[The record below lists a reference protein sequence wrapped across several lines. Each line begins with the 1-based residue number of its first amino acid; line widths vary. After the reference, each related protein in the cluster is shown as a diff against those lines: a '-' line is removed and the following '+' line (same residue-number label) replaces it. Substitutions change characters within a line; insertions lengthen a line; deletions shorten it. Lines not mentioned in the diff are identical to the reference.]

1 MDRPLIVLSNDDGV
15 HAEGIR
21 ALHHALSKLAD
32 VVVVAPLHEQSA
44 NSHSLTLARP
54 LRHRVIDDF
63 HAVDGTPADCIYVA
77 LYGRRFLSRTPDAV
91 VSGINHGYNLGSD
104 TFYSGTVAAAR
115 EGALRGIPSIAF
127 SLGMG
132 RVETTQAREGGER
145 PSMAALAPIAAA
157 LAMRLVE
164 ATRGNPHQGGTPLL
178 NVNFPAGFPSPRGI
192 RATRLGRRRYTD
204 EVEVREDPRGR
215 EYLWIGGPNAFHDPA
230 PGSDTEAVDEGWI
243 SVTPLALDATS
254 GAHAALAQ
262 IVAAELPARTEE
274 TR

>member
-1 MDRPLIVLSNDDGV
+1 MQTEPSLIVLSNDDGV
-15 HAEGIR
+15 HAEGLR
-21 ALHHALSKLAD
+21 ALHAALATFAE

-44 NSHSLTLARP
+44 NSHALTLARP
-54 LRHRVIDDF
+54 LRHRTIEGF

-77 LYGRRFLSRTPDAV
+77 LYGKRFLSRRPDAV

-115 EGALRGIPSIAF
+115 EGALRGVPSIAF

-132 RVETTQAREGGER
+132 RVETAARGSDDKPTMTG
-145 PSMAALAPIAAA
+145 LAPIAAA
-157 LAMRLVE
+157 ITKRFLD
-164 ATRGNPHQGGTPLL
+164 ATRGKPTEDGAPLL
-178 NVNFPAGFPSPRGI
+178 NVNFPAGFALPRGL

-230 PGSDTEAVDEGWI
+230 PGSDTEAVDEGYVSI
-243 SVTPLALDATS
+243 TPLALDATR
-254 GAHAALAQ
+254 GEHASLAAR
-262 IVAAELPARTEE
+262 VAEE
-274 TR
+274 KQA

>member
-1 MDRPLIVLSNDDGV
+1 MTTPASPLIVLSNDDGV
-15 HAEGIR
+15 HAEGLR
-21 ALHHALSKLAD
+21 ALHAVLATFAD

-54 LRHRVIDDF
+54 LRHRTIEGF
-63 HAVDGTPADCIYVA
+63 HAIDGTPADCIYVA
-77 LYGRRFLSRTPDAV
+77 LYGGRFVPRMPDLV

-115 EGALRGIPSIAF
+115 EGALRGVPAIAF

-132 RVETTQAREGGER
+132 RVESAARGSDER
-145 PSMAALAPIAAA
+145 PTMAGLAPIAGDITRRLLAA
-157 LAMRLVE
+157 RSGVSLEDGA
-164 ATRGNPHQGGTPLL
+164 PLL
-178 NVNFPAGFPSPRGI
+178 NVNFPAGFAQPRGI

-230 PGSDTEAVDEGWI
+230 PGSDTEAVDEGFVSI
-243 SVTPLALDATS
+243 TPLALDATRD
-254 GAHAALAQ
+254 AHAALAAR
-262 IVAAELPARTEE
+262 VAEE
-274 TR
+274 DRK